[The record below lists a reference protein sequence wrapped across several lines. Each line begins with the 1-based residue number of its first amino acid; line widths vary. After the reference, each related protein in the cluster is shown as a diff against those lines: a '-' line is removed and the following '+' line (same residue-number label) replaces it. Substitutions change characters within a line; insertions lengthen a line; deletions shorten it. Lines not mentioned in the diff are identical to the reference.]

1 MISLDKRLQGE
12 QLRLRPSMIKF
23 EGSPDMNIEICGSA
37 RKPLPMYLNRQTIKI
52 LEDLGVPY
60 EPFQQL
66 QRHAVN
72 QLRMTTVSPIN
83 ASTFLDR
90 NRVSPAAQLPWLIR
104 KLESIGLRFNDDE
117 FLSDTLE
124 LAVLVQ
130 LNEIKYKSRI
140 FVDQGWTL
148 YGKKSRSM
156 RQTSDNA
163 QVSWMRRIF

>member
-1 MISLDKRLQGE
+1 MISLDKRLEGE

-52 LEDLGVPY
+52 LEDLGVPF

-72 QLRMTTVSPIN
+72 QLRMTTLSPIN

-104 KLESIGLRFNDDE
+104 KLESMGLRFNDDD
-117 FLSDTLE
+117 FLSNTLE

-140 FVDQGWTL
+140 FVDEGWTL
-148 YGKKSRSM
+148 YGKRYQLTEESPDK
-156 RQTSDNA
+156 A
-163 QVSWMRRIF
+163 